1 MEGVWRRLRKDQYCH
16 FKKIRTHEKKKWQ
29 KTDKRHKNTA
39 NGYSSPNRGLQSFTF
54 TQLGRKMNLGKFIC
68 SSESFNVLSFSSNY
82 IQNANKCFCSR
93 LHISFC
99 CRSKNSSILGNEVK
113 QICFRYS
120 LHCSTANLSD
130 LSGFGCLVGFLVSL
144 FVPDC

>member
-1 MEGVWRRLRKDQYCH
+1 MEEI
-16 FKKIRTHEKKKWQ
+16 KKRSILSLQKNQNTWEKKWQ
-29 KTDKRHKNTA
+29 KTDKHHKNTA

-99 CRSKNSSILGNEVK
+99 CRNKNSSILGNEVK
-113 QICFRYS
+113 QIRFRYS

>member
-1 MEGVWRRLRKDQYCH
+1 MEEI
-16 FKKIRTHEKKKWQ
+16 KKRSILSLQKNQNTREKKWQ
-29 KTDKRHKNTA
+29 KTDKHHKNTA
-39 NGYSSPNRGLQSFTF
+39 NGYSSPNRGLQNFTF
-54 TQLGRKMNLGKFIC
+54 TQLGRKLTLGKFIC

-99 CRSKNSSILGNEVK
+99 CRNKNSSILGNEVK
-113 QICFRYS
+113 QIRFRYS

>member
-1 MEGVWRRLRKDQYCH
+1 MEEI
-16 FKKIRTHEKKKWQ
+16 KKRSILSLQKNQNTREKKWQ
-29 KTDKRHKNTA
+29 KTDKHHKNTA
-39 NGYSSPNRGLQSFTF
+39 NGYSSPNWGLQSFTF

-99 CRSKNSSILGNEVK
+99 CRNKNSSILGNEVK
-113 QICFRYS
+113 QIRFRYS

>member
-1 MEGVWRRLRKDQYCH
+1 MEEI
-16 FKKIRTHEKKKWQ
+16 KKRSILSLQKNQNTREKKWQ
-29 KTDKRHKNTA
+29 KTDKHHKNTA

-54 TQLGRKMNLGKFIC
+54 TQLGRKLTLGKFIC

-99 CRSKNSSILGNEVK
+99 CRNKNSSILGNEVK
-113 QICFRYS
+113 QIRFRYS